1 MFIESRFIKK
11 VDFAETPN
19 CDHDERGVLRASFL
33 I

>member
-11 VDFAETPN
+11 VDFTEPPN
-19 CDHDERGVLRASFL
+19 RDHDELGVLRASFL